1 MNLPNKLTVLRVL
14 MVPFFVLFA
23 LCEGIPQH
31 FFWALLF
38 FAGASITDALD
49 GHIARKNNLITDF
62 GKFLDPLA
70 DKILVMAALICF
82 VELRFASSVAVMI
95 IIAREFMVTGLRLV
109 ASANVVIPAGIWGKL
124 KTAFTMA
131 AVVLIL
137 FMQGLSEAGF
147 AFGGFDINIAGGI
160 LVWIAAALTV
170 ISGAQYLWAYRKYID
185 PKK

>member
-14 MVPFFVLFA
+14 MVPFFVFFA
-23 LCEGIPQH
+23 LCSKIPNH
-31 FFWALLF
+31 FFLALLF
-38 FAGASITDALD
+38 FAAASATDALD

-95 IIAREFMVTGLRLV
+95 ILAREFMVTGLRLV
-109 ASANVVIPAGIWGKL
+109 ASSNVVIPAGIWGKL

-137 FMQGLSEAGF
+137 LMQGLSEAGF
-147 AFGGFDINIAGGI
+147 ALGGFDINLVGEI

-170 ISGAQYLWAYRKYID
+170 ISGAQYLWAYREYID